1 MDVFLI
7 FPKSQQAQKELEQ
20 QLAKYQ
26 ADQALKK
33 HPASALRHRGE
44 AGTDGRSGEAYKS
57 AAIIH
62 SRRADQPQ
70 QPVCSFFICFSLNL
84 APQGS
89 HRAAR
94 WLQAPA
100 ERKVSHAD
108 RSPPAV
114 FWIPPAYRQAH
125 RKVGRPLLPPALRAA
140 SRFPRAV
147 QLLHAPNQRSCHSRC
162 EAWSK
167 I

>member
-20 QLAKYQ
+20 QLAKFQ
-26 ADQALKK
+26 ADQALKNI
-33 HPASALRHRGE
+33 HRGE
-44 AGTDGRSGEAYKS
+44 AGTDGRRREAYKS

-125 RKVGRPLLPPALRAA
+125 RKVGQPLLPPALRAA

-147 QLLHAPNQRSCHSRC
+147 QLLHAPNQRSCCSRC
-162 EAWSK
+162 TVQSK